1 MKRNQKAGR
10 NPQITQIPFTML
22 TCMLRESHHQSILV
36 KLLAVSKQPLTQGVS
51 IQIQTFRRSPTYT
64 MELQLPGGRFY
75 GHTSRTR
82 EVCGF
87 TLTETTYSRGHRLP
101 RHSHQHPYFCF
112 VLRGKFAEFCGKR
125 VRACQPSTL
134 IFHPSGELHSDHFN
148 TDAHCFNLQIDG
160 HLNYQTAQ
168 LAQAADFQG
177 GTPAYLATKL
187 YREFR
192 ETDEASPLAIEGL
205 ALELIAEALRGIKRD
220 VQRAPAW
227 LERAREMLHAQFA
240 EPLTIAYV
248 AQAVSVHPTHLA
260 REFRRRHQRTI
271 GEYIRQLRIEFA
283 CRQLSTSDTP
293 LSEIALA
300 AGFFDQSHFSRTFKQ
315 LSGMSPAT
323 YRRTL
328 RPRRQIQKR

>member
-1 MKRNQKAGR
+1 
-10 NPQITQIPFTML
+10 
-22 TCMLRESHHQSILV
+22 
-36 KLLAVSKQPLTQGVS
+36 
-51 IQIQTFRRSPTYT
+51 
-64 MELQLPGGRFY
+64 MEHQLPGGRFY
-75 GHTSRTR
+75 GQTSRTR

-87 TLTETTYSRGHRLP
+87 TLAETTYSRGHKLP

-112 VLRGKFAEFCGKR
+112 VLEGKFSEFCGKR
-125 VRACQPSTL
+125 IRECQPSTL

-160 HLNYQTAQ
+160 HLNYQAAQ
-168 LAQAADFQG
+168 LAQPADFQG
-177 GTPAYLATKL
+177 GTPAYLANKL

-192 ETDEASPLAIEGL
+192 ETDEFSPLAIEGL
-205 ALELIAEALRGIKRD
+205 ALELVAEALRGIKRELK
-220 VQRAPAW
+220 RAPVW

-240 EPLTIAYV
+240 EPLTIAHV
-248 AQAVSVHPTHLA
+248 AAAVSVHPTHLA
-260 REFRRRHQRTI
+260 REFHRRHQRTI
-271 GEYIRQLRIEFA
+271 GEYVRQLRIEFA

-315 LSGMSPAT
+315 INGMSPAT
-323 YRRTL
+323 YRRTF